1 LKRSTVSL
9 HGQTLSHQRDDK
21 VRTVAARVLTDQW
34 VKARARYSFVMARLV
49 RATYRGTVLVRVART
64 SRAMTE
70 EAKSHLCAHGVEPE
84 DDDEG
89 LPC

>member
-1 LKRSTVSL
+1 MRCVHPL
-9 HGQTLSHQRDDK
+9 G
-21 VRTVAARVLTDQW
+21 
-34 VKARARYSFVMARLV
+34 
-49 RATYRGTVLVRVART
+49 T